1 MTIQICL
8 LPMQTKIISLSFLI
22 KIHIY
27 QRWRGFFRML
37 TPILLLVGTLRKKL
51 TQDLRM
57 LLIRWK
63 VVGFIDKLTYKR
75 LMTSDGNIPRAY
87 GLIKIH
93 KIGNSI
99 ESHCIIYKQPL
110 VLFFSFFTQHNY

>member
-1 MTIQICL
+1 MLITNADKNNVTIVLDKDSYISKVEGIL
-8 LPMQTKIISLSFLI
+8 SDVDTYSIIS
-22 KIHIY
+22 
-27 QRWRGFFRML
+27 RDP
-37 TPILLLVGTLRKKL
+37 TKKL

-63 VVGFIDKLTYKR
+63 AVGFIDKLTYKR
-75 LMTSDGNIPRAY
+75 LMTSDGNIPRTY

-93 KIGNSI
+93 KIGKRKIGNSI
-99 ESHCIIYKQPL
+99 ESHCIIYKQSL